1 MAISVLLLMICAI
14 VLIFMVP
21 HSRYGLPLFFMI
33 SGVVLATLSVLFQYY
48 SSSTYV
54 PPAYLP
60 FRNLDIYLYRFVGRS
75 FKLPMTFMQT
85 LRNISVVAYL
95 CGVSFLLDVIR
106 SNLKHEEYK
115 SSARETII
123 SKCVLVLLSLFYLFF
138 YSPDNAYRTYLR
150 YQRSDAPAGERLQLF
165 FVSLHVFVC
174 VLIALYMFYPLAF
187 FLINIIRKKVTCF
200 TNTVILLCSCVTLI
214 HTGFYYFMFLGIFRN
229 KTSDV
234 FTSGFWFFNKIS
246 RIPSAY
252 ISLYPVISLILL
264 ILIIISINGFF
275 ALDLVSYSQNRILKK
290 QIDNLNYNLKDVV
303 HSEKNLMFSISI
315 LANEA
320 LASYGTDDGRE
331 KLERILDISNK
342 QMNTVSESL
351 NYIKLLHIRPGAVD
365 LKSLTDSALES
376 ANVPEDVTVTKKYCD
391 FPALCTLDIYHT
403 EHALLNLIV
412 NSLDSLAMSDTEH
425 KELIIS
431 IDASKEWI
439 YWSLY
444 DNGSGLNTG
453 SVRKYLMPF
462 TSTKSKNTSWGIGL
476 PYAFRVISTQ
486 LGQMRITGSTKEKN
500 RHALVEIL
508 LPRTSAAVPKH
519 RRSASDRR

>member
-48 SSSTYV
+48 SSSSYV

-75 FKLPMTFMQT
+75 FKLPMTVMQT
-85 LRNISVVAYL
+85 MRNLSVVTYL
-95 CGVSFLLDVIR
+95 FGVSFLFDVIR

-115 SSARETII
+115 SSARGTII
-123 SKCVLVLLSLFYLFF
+123 SKCVLVLLSLLYLLF
-138 YSPDNAYRTYLR
+138 YSPQNAYMSYIR
-150 YQRSDAPAGERLQLF
+150 YHRYGEVQGERLRLLF
-165 FVSLHVFVC
+165 TGIHVFFC
-174 VLIALYMFYPLAF
+174 VIIALYMFYPLAF

-214 HTGFYYFMFLGIFRN
+214 HTGFYFFMFLGIFRN
-229 KTSDV
+229 KTNDV

-252 ISLYPVISLILL
+252 ISIYPVASLALL
-264 ILIIISINGFF
+264 ILIVLSINGFF
-275 ALDLVSYSQNRILKK
+275 ALDLVSYSQNRILKR
-290 QIDNLNYNLKDVV
+290 QIDNLNYNLKDVF

-320 LASYGTDDGRE
+320 LADYGTEAGKE
-331 KLERILDISNK
+331 KLERILDVSNK
-342 QMNTVSESL
+342 QMNTLSESL
-351 NYIKLLHIRPGAVD
+351 NYIKLLHINPGAID
-365 LKSLTDSALES
+365 IKTLTDSALLR
-376 ANVPEDVTVTKKYCD
+376 AAIPEDVKVTKNYCS
-391 FPALCTLDIYHT
+391 FPALCTIDKYHT
-403 EHALLNLIV
+403 EQALLNLIV
-412 NSLDSLAMSDTEH
+412 NALDSLAMSDSEE

-431 IDASKEWI
+431 IDASREWV

-444 DNGSGLNTG
+444 DNGIGLNSG
-453 SVRKYLMPF
+453 SVKKFMMPF
-462 TSTKSKNTSWGIGL
+462 TSTKSKNTNWGIGL
-476 PYAFRVISTQ
+476 PYAFRVINTQ
-486 LGQMRITGSTKEKN
+486 LGQMRITGSTREGK
-500 RHALVEIL
+500 RHAFVEIL
-508 LPRTSAAVPKH
+508 LPRRDVQEIKDKKRKKKA
-519 RRSASDRR
+519 